1 MCRISVERNQRVA
14 RAKIRACTVNHT
26 ASRCGGKGTVWDVS
40 DVFEDKQESEWIRFS
55 FNKHDLNEPHV
66 SIKGFFA

>member
-1 MCRISVERNQRVA
+1 MSTTQHPDVVE
-14 RAKIRACTVNHT
+14 
-26 ASRCGGKGTVWDVS
+26 KGTVWEVCDE
-40 DVFEDKQESEWIRFS
+40 FEDKHDGESIRFS